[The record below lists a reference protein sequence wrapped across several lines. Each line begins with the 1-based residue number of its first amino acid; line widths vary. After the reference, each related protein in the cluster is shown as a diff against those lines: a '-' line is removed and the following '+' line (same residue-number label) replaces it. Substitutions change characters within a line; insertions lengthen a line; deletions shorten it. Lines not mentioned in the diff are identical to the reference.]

1 MNLIAEATKSH
12 LKKNPPVLRPG
23 NTVRVHQR
31 IIEGA
36 KERIQIFEGLVISV
50 RAGRGLNGNYTVRR
64 VGAGT
69 IGVER
74 TFPLHAPYILKVERV
89 KTAQVRRAK
98 LNYMRTRFGKAA
110 RFSKEKRESTV
121 WEEPEAEKE
130 LEKIKEEKAEAAE
143 EKAELEHEKVAEL
156 EEKFEKARVHGE
168 DSVPSEA
175 NHQSPITSHQSEET
189 DEKRPDDATGDAG
202 GESGEPVSE
211 AKGPQDSSA
220 KPQA

>member
-156 EEKFEKARVHGE
+156 EEKFEKAHGGAHE
-168 DSVPSEA
+168 TPGAEEA
-175 NHQSPITSHQSEET
+175 DGKGADNS
-189 DEKRPDDATGDAG
+189 AGDAG

>member
-1 MNLIAEATKSH
+1 MDMNLIAEATKSH

-143 EKAELEHEKVAEL
+143 EKTELKQEKEAEL
-156 EEKFEKARVHGE
+156 EEKFEKAHGGHVTE
-168 DSVPSEA
+168 GAKEA
-175 NHQSPITSHQSEET
+175 DGKGT
-189 DEKRPDDATGDAG
+189 DNSTGDAG

-220 KPQA
+220 KLKA